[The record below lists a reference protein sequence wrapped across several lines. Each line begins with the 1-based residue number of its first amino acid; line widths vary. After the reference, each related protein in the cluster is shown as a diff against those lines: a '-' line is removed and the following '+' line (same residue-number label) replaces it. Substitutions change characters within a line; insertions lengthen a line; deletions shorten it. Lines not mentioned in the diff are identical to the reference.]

1 MTTWFDPL
9 TETPEGRLLK
19 QVLDLE
25 NIIKAKKKGAEQ
37 FKPNRGDEKKPK
49 LPTPKGRNAELAAM
63 TPPHDK
69 VTRGDVIAAA
79 KKNDKVRKFDMSD
92 NCIVC
97 GANPHEECR
106 KMGDHQAINCPSN
119 PAAYDSRFDDMREEN
134 ILEHID
140 EGHPGPFMVMRGEEK
155 AGMCKN
161 SLCKNVECM
170 GCKEDKLVEKGEG
183 HEQKII
189 SCLKKKGGAASLE
202 ECAKECGVSSEECK
216 KIIKRM
222 DNVKMS
228 PHGDVILTDDLK
240 KGQLDIT
247 SQIIQKYS
255 QEPNSSN
262 GVPMLMDFAGGQPV
276 QAAAGYYTN
285 QSVPYTEN
293 GPSATSISETFSMP
307 AYSQTGY
314 GETGST
320 LHMHL
325 TDGGNSGNPPNR
337 SPVEES
343 MTALKKG
350 ATVGQMG
357 IIEEIGELLTQV
369 YARL

>member
-9 TETPEGRLLK
+9 NETPEGRLLK
-19 QVLDLE
+19 QVRDLE
-25 NIIKAKKKGAEQ
+25 KIVKAKKKGAEQ

-49 LPTPKGRNAELAAM
+49 LPTPKGRNADLAAM

-155 AGMCKN
+155 AGLCKN

-170 GCKEDKLVEKGEG
+170 GCKEDKSVEKG
-183 HEQKII
+183 Q
-189 SCLKKKGGAASLE
+189 S
-202 ECAKECGVSSEECK
+202 
-216 KIIKRM
+216 
-222 DNVKMS
+222 
-228 PHGDVILTDDLK
+228 
-240 KGQLDIT
+240 DIT

>member
-9 TETPEGRLLK
+9 NETPEGRLLK
-19 QVLDLE
+19 QVRDLE
-25 NIIKAKKKGAEQ
+25 KIVKAKKKGAEQ

-49 LPTPKGRNAELAAM
+49 LPTPKGRNADLAAM

-119 PAAYDSRFDDMREEN
+119 PSAYDSRFDDMREEN

-155 AGMCKN
+155 AGLCKN

-170 GCKEDKLVEKGEG
+170 GCKEDKSVEKG
-183 HEQKII
+183 Q
-189 SCLKKKGGAASLE
+189 S
-202 ECAKECGVSSEECK
+202 
-216 KIIKRM
+216 
-222 DNVKMS
+222 
-228 PHGDVILTDDLK
+228 
-240 KGQLDIT
+240 DIT

>member
-119 PAAYDSRFDDMREEN
+119 PVAYDSRFDDMREEN

-170 GCKEDKLVEKGEG
+170 GCKEDKLVEK
-183 HEQKII
+183 
-189 SCLKKKGGAASLE
+189 S
-202 ECAKECGVSSEECK
+202 
-216 KIIKRM
+216 
-222 DNVKMS
+222 
-228 PHGDVILTDDLK
+228 
-240 KGQLDIT
+240 QLDIT

>member
-9 TETPEGRLLK
+9 NETPEGRLLK
-19 QVLDLE
+19 QVRDLE
-25 NIIKAKKKGAEQ
+25 KIVKAKKKGAEQ

-49 LPTPKGRNAELAAM
+49 LPTPKGRNADLAAM

-155 AGMCKN
+155 AGLCKN

-170 GCKEDKLVEKGEG
+170 GCKEDKSVEKG
-183 HEQKII
+183 QF
-189 SCLKKKGGAASLE
+189 
-202 ECAKECGVSSEECK
+202 
-216 KIIKRM
+216 
-222 DNVKMS
+222 
-228 PHGDVILTDDLK
+228 
-240 KGQLDIT
+240 DIT